1 MLLEYTRPNIHLF
14 GDLILKPGM
23 NSVSDATVKGFNTH
37 LKKCYEDLLDQGVI
51 IEHKKNVRLT
61 KRIIEST
68 ADLDT
73 LNSWLADDTVSAKM
87 KKVVAAHVAD
97 ITSVAEEVEEVV

>member
-1 MLLEYTRPNIHLF
+1 
-14 GDLILKPGM
+14 M
-23 NSVSDATVKGFNTH
+23 NSVSDATVKDFNVH
-37 LKKCYEDLLDQGVI
+37 LKKCYEELLDQGTL

-68 ADLDT
+68 ADLET

-87 KKVVAAHVAD
+87 KKLVAAHVAD

>member
-1 MLLEYTRPNIHLF
+1 
-14 GDLILKPGM
+14 M
-23 NSVSDATVKGFNTH
+23 NSVSDATVKGFNAH
-37 LKKCYEDLLDQGVI
+37 LKKCYDDLLDQGVI

-73 LNSWLADDTVSAKM
+73 LNTWLADDTVSAKM
-87 KKVVAAHVAD
+87 KKVISAHVAD